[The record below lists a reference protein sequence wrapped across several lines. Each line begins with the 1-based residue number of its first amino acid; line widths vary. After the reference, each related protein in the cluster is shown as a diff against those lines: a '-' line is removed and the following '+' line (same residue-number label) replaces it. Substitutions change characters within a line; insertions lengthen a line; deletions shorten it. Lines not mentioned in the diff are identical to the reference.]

1 MRPLPPTL
9 SPTLR
14 VLSARAAAA
23 LPTTPRAAALEA
35 EAEVEAEAAH
45 TLAAQP
51 PNHSLPLRG
60 GCCQGLV
67 RVRVRVRVRA
77 RLRLRL
83 RGGIRVR
90 VGARVR
96 VRGAARAVSRG

>member
-14 VLSARAAAA
+14 RVLAARAAAA

-77 RLRLRL
+77 RLRLR
-83 RGGIRVR
+83 GGIRVR

>member
-23 LPTTPRAAALEA
+23 FPTTPRAAALEA
-35 EAEVEAEAAH
+35 AATH

-67 RVRVRVRVRA
+67 RVRVRARVRA
-77 RLRLRL
+77 RLRL